1 MSAGASRSK
10 RHGEYIL
17 LTSYRIFV
25 RNAMGIVSFLWFD
38 DLGEVFFLDRN
49 KHQKPRIWQWTVDVF
64 PEIEP
69 RFSLEIYRRNG
80 TLLHSIA
87 SGADDRVKKVIYN
100 FLLQKKSQ
108 PRS

>member
-1 MSAGASRSK
+1 
-10 RHGEYIL
+10 
-17 LTSYRIFV
+17 V
-25 RNAMGIVSFLWFD
+25 RDAMKIVSFLWFD
-38 DLGEVFFLDRN
+38 DLGEVFFVDRN
-49 KHQKPRIWQWTVDVF
+49 KHGKPRMWQWIVDSF

-80 TLLHSIA
+80 TLLYSLA

-108 PRS
+108 ARS